1 MTDKDKVVSTLPTQ
15 AEMETALDK
24 PNNGLLMVE
33 LSPVEAIELRDY
45 IYTLTFGDLTDAT
58 DNVPAALHSVYVAL
72 VKGTA
77 S

>member
-1 MTDKDKVVSTLPTQ
+1 MTDKDKVVSILPTQ
-15 AEMETALDK
+15 AEIEAVLNE

-45 IYTLTFGDLTDAT
+45 IKTLTFGDLTNAT
-58 DNVPAALHSVYVAL
+58 DNVPVALHKVYVAL
-72 VKGTA
+72 ARGTA